1 MHREPFEMDR
11 LEQLLRQTAERQVPA
26 DLERKIMDKIIANHA
41 AESPAVRLRR
51 WLSQKVILAS
61 WPLRWGFSLAMVAVV
76 FWLGTLAGGRN
87 QGQMSSVQTQESAIA
102 PFADS
107 ARANFLVGRGLLEAG
122 KQQLAL
128 EFLQQAV
135 QQEPRSAEYGHWQGV
150 AYWKLGDREKERQ
163 SYQQSIARQPDYIPA
178 LLNLGHNLLE
188 SGDYQQAL
196 RQYEKV
202 LQVNPYE
209 QTALYNRALAYLQL
223 ADHVGARAAFGHYLD
238 YYRSDKWAHR
248 AVTHLQQL
256 EVYDYKICQ
265 IGSRKIVVNQQALLG
280 PALPAR
286 QLEIERLA
294 SWLQKASAVELHMV
308 VYCQNDGQQ
317 GKAIAEELKQQLSA
331 ALGTN
336 SAVPIRISWFDE
348 PAVIRSADGA
358 ERELGRGLLI
368 FTQSLTTARS
378 TI

>member
-1 MHREPFEMDR
+1 MQREPFEMDK
-11 LEQLLRQTAERQVPA
+11 LEQLLRQTDERQVPA
-26 DLERKIMDKIIANHA
+26 DLERKIMEKILTNHI
-41 AESPAVRLRR
+41 AESPFERLRQ
-51 WLSQKVILAS
+51 WLLQRVTLAS
-61 WPLRWGFSLAMVAVV
+61 WPLRWGISLAMVAVA
-76 FWLGTLAGGRN
+76 FWLGTLVGGNNLGRM
-87 QGQMSSVQTQESAIA
+87 QPIQTMESAIA

-107 ARANFLVGRGLLEAG
+107 AQANFLVGRGLLEAG

-135 QQEPRSAEYGHWQGV
+135 RQEPRSAEYGHWQGV
-150 AYWKLGDREKERQ
+150 AYWKLGDLEKERQ

-188 SGDYQQAL
+188 NGDYQQAL
-196 RQYEKV
+196 SQYEKV
-202 LQVNPYE
+202 LRINPYE

-223 ADHVGARAAFGHYLD
+223 ADNTRAGAAFGHYLD
-238 YYRSDKWAHR
+238 HYRSDKWAHR
-248 AVTHLQQL
+248 AVSHLRQI
-256 EVYDYKICQ
+256 EVYDYQICR
-265 IGSRKIVVNQQALLG
+265 IGSRKIVINQQALLG

-294 SWLQKASAVELHMV
+294 GWLQKASAVELHMV
-308 VYCQNDGQQ
+308 VYYQNDGQQ

-331 ALGTN
+331 ALGMN
-336 SAVPIRISWFDE
+336 STVPIRISWFDE
-348 PAVIRSADGA
+348 PAAIRSADGA
-358 ERELGRGLLI
+358 ERELDRGLLI